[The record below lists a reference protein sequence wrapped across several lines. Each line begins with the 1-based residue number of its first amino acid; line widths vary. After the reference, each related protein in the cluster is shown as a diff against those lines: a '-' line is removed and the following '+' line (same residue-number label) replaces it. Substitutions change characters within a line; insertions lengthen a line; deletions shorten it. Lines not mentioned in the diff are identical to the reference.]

1 MPPVAAA
8 GLRARRCG
16 GWLSSERVRP
26 ASSGGCHARVPA
38 TSWNLDV
45 QLRALTETGVPAK
58 LVFAHKVSGAQAE
71 GLGQAALMAEA
82 REEGAFVHY
91 LLGRLGRSLVHMVT
105 AIDELI
111 RLGVILRS
119 LSDTVDPF
127 GAGRFQLNVF
137 AVMVEYQQALIVGR
151 VQDGPKPA
159 RACVVQLGRKSST
172 APSRSAPST
181 GCTGPGGCP
190 PTRSRSGTPRQL
202 LPPAMPSS
210 VPGRSGDAGLR
221 DGCVRPGVLS
231 R

>member
-1 MPPVAAA
+1 M
-8 GLRARRCG
+8 
-16 GWLSSERVRP
+16 
-26 ASSGGCHARVPA
+26 PA

-137 AVMVEYQQALIVGR
+137 AVMVEYQRALIVGR

-181 GCTGPGGCP
+181 GCTGPGAARRRGRDRERRGGCCRRP
-190 PTRSRSGTPRQL
+190 CRPRC
-202 LPPAMPSS
+202 
-210 VPGRSGDAGLR
+210 PGGPVMRAFVMDVCGR
-221 DGCVRPGVLS
+221 VF
-231 R
+231 

>member
-1 MPPVAAA
+1 MPPGAAA

-26 ASSGGCHARVPA
+26 ASSGGCHAWVPA

-181 GCTGPGGCP
+181 GCIGPGAARRRGRDRERRGGCCRRP
-190 PTRSRSGTPRQL
+190 CRLRC
-202 LPPAMPSS
+202 
-210 VPGRSGDAGLR
+210 PGGPVMRAFVIDVCGR
-221 DGCVRPGVLS
+221 VF
-231 R
+231 